1 MAKAHITTKA
11 GAKITIEGNPEEVAV
26 ILRQLDGSE
35 VTSKG
40 RRRVTARAQKPSA
53 RQTATPTNL
62 VLSLI
67 ESGFFKKP
75 KDLVAVKK
83 ALEEM
88 GHYYPVTTL
97 SPSLL
102 RIVRKH
108 RLRRI
113 KEEKRWLYTG

>member
-1 MAKAHITTKA
+1 MTKAHITTKA

-26 ILRQLDGSE
+26 IVRQLHGAE
-35 VTSKG
+35 APSKVH
-40 RRRVTARAQKPSA
+40 RRATTREQKPTA

-67 ESGFFKKP
+67 ESGFFRKP
-75 KDLVAVKK
+75 KDLVAVKT

>member
-1 MAKAHITTKA
+1 MAKAHITTKT
-11 GAKITIEGNPEEVAV
+11 GAKLIIEGKPDEVALIV
-26 ILRQLDGSE
+26 RQLDGAE
-35 VTSKG
+35 VPSKV
-40 RRRVTARAQKPSA
+40 RRRGTTREQKPTA

-62 VLSLI
+62 ILSLI
-67 ESGFFKKP
+67 EGGFFRKP

-88 GHYYPVTTL
+88 GHYYPITTL
-97 SPSLL
+97 SPGLL

-113 KEEKRWLYTG
+113 KKEKRWLYTG